1 MRWLNTYINLDKI
14 AQAETTQT
22 SEFDMN
28 TPIQGGNMPETGV
41 PSVSAPGNITQ
52 QQKTQMKSP
61 LQLGNPNYR
70 SHGSGNT
77 STKN

>member
-1 MRWLNTYINLDKI
+1 MRWLNTYRNLDKI

-28 TPIQGGNMPETGV
+28 NPIQGGNMPETGV
-41 PSVSAPGNITQ
+41 QSVSAPVNTTQ
-52 QQKTQMKSP
+52 QMKSP